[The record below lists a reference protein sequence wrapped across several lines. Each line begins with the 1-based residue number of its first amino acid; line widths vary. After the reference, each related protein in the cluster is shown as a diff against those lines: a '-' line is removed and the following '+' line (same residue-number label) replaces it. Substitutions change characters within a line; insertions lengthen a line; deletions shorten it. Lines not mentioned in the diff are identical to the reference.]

1 MSINGSRCRSIT
13 FSSSTG
19 PINADLMHD
28 GVCYVRA
35 NIHCLV
41 DAHISTRVT
50 KKGTDYRVEAS
61 VALSG
66 TKPLLAQLQLQI

>member
-1 MSINGSRCRSIT
+1 
-13 FSSSTG
+13 
-19 PINADLMHD
+19 MHD